1 MMCIFIDLINFIYF
15 IVILVILVF
24 FFLLFINLLNLDKQN
39 IHRLP
44 KRRAWEKPI
53 FSESPPIPPGGPND
67 PKNRRK
73 TRRQLKRERDR
84 YEEELADYERRKAK
98 FYEDLE
104 KYPFYN
110 DPEGDSKI
118 LFYFCEYKYAF
129 LLLTFMLIITGNFGD
144 W

>member
-1 MMCIFIDLINFIYF
+1 MMFIFINLNNLLYILGFLIFLF
-15 IVILVILVF
+15 LVS
-24 FFLLFINLLNLDKQN
+24 INLLNLN
-39 IHRLP
+39 SNNLHRLP
-44 KRRAWEKPI
+44 RRRAWEKPV
-53 FSESPPIPPGGPND
+53 FPESPPIPPGGPND
-67 PKNRRK
+67 PKNKRK

-84 YEEELADYERRKAK
+84 YEEKLKNYERRKTQ

-118 LFYFCEYKYAF
+118 LFYFFEYKYTF
-129 LLLTFMLIITGNFGD
+129 LVLTFMLIITGNFGD

>member
-1 MMCIFIDLINFIYF
+1 MMFIY
-15 IVILVILVF
+15 INLNILDYLLISINVLF
-24 FFLLFINLLNLDKQN
+24 LFFLFLFDIKKEKF
-39 IHRLP
+39 HRLSGR
-44 KRRAWEKPI
+44 KAWEKPV
-53 FSESPPIPPGGPND
+53 FPEAPPIPPGGPND

-73 TRRQLKRERDR
+73 TRRQLKRQRDK
-84 YEEELADYERRKAK
+84 YEKDLADYERRKAK

-118 LFYFCEYKYAF
+118 LFYFFEYKYTF
-129 LLLTFMLIITGNFGD
+129 LILTFLLIITGNFGD